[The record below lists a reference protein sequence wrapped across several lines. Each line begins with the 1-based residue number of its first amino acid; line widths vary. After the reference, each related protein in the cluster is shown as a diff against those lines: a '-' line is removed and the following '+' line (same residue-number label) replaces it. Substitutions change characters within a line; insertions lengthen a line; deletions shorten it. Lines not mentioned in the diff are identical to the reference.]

1 MYVKW
6 YSLCFFPH
14 AIHIITDKENRVGL
28 RGHVCLTPILQII
41 VSEQPYFVQKTDCA
55 LFYIIKLQ
63 VVFDDLSIYC
73 REWELELN
81 TERLIKN
88 S

>member
-1 MYVKW
+1 MFV
-6 YSLCFFPH
+6 SLS
-14 AIHIITDKENRVGL
+14 
-28 RGHVCLTPILQII
+28 ILQII

-55 LFYIIKLQ
+55 LLYIIKLQ

-81 TERLIKN
+81 TEKTD
-88 S
+88 